1 MSMSIS
7 DQTQKALLAAGTGI
21 ALVLSIIALVVALND
36 GGGHG
41 DGGRMHGGGPQ
52 QMMQGGPGQR
62 GMDGPRQGGPQ
73 QGQVP
78 PGFQQAPNGGTT
90 TTK

>member
-7 DQTQKALLAAGTGI
+7 DQTQKALLAVGTGI

-41 DGGRMHGGGPQ
+41 DGGRMHGGDPQ

-62 GMDGPRQGGPQ
+62 GMDGPQ